1 MNKKNNSVPYAPT
14 LVRSHAVVHPDA
26 VVYPDAAA
34 PAAATHNQEPL
45 PSRPLFTFVRPPEVK
60 KPTGGKSRRQGGKS
74 RRHRS
79 RRSRTRRNR

>member
-14 LVRSHAVVHPDA
+14 LVHSDAVVHPA
-26 VVYPDAAA
+26 AAAA
-34 PAAATHNQEPL
+34 PAAATPNQQPL
-45 PSRPLFTFVRPPEVK
+45 LSGPLFKFEAYPGVK

>member
-26 VVYPDAAA
+26 AA
-34 PAAATHNQEPL
+34 PAAATHNQESL
-45 PSRPLFTFVRPPEVK
+45 PSRPLFTFVRPPEVN